1 MQANLLNRTHYVVSA
16 FMCTNHMKYKSE
28 CSHISTAQHSSL
40 LGCVTVCV
48 VPDVAKA
55 LLYFKTSRAMYPA
68 SVTSQ
73 RDMKH
78 QITQN

>member
-1 MQANLLNRTHYVVSA
+1 MHATLLNRTHYVVSA

-28 CSHISTAQHSSL
+28 RFHSSTAQDSSL
-40 LGCVTVCV
+40 LGCVCV

-55 LLYFKTSRAMYPA
+55 LLYFKTSGATHPA
-68 SVTSQ
+68 SVTSE
-73 RDMKH
+73 RDTKY